1 MKKKK
6 QPKKDGTEE
15 QDAPGPIGAEP
26 LTADG
31 VDLVF
36 VVDATASM
44 GQFLVS
50 LTSSFVQII
59 SIAQVTRAFERIRIV
74 TYYDYSDPKQTVW
87 SPWVTSWD
95 QLSKFVSELKPMVNR
110 IITK

>member
-6 QPKKDGTEE
+6 PVKKEEE
-15 QDAPGPIGAEP
+15 QDVPRPTGAEP

-74 TYYDYSDPKQTVW
+74 TYHDYSDPKQTVW

-95 QLSKFVSELKPMVNR
+95 QLSKFVSELKPMVDL
-110 IITK
+110 